1 MMRIRSLASLTLS
14 LWLLLTLLEVVAFVS
29 RAVFSAEQTFNHQ
42 VSLMADS
49 ISLKVLANEAVIDSY
64 AAYSLVAGEVPGN
77 NERLFVRQIM
87 RRYPQLVSM
96 ERVEK
101 VEQNQRSTMLA
112 GLRREYGD
120 WIDFFGYDHFSHRYF
135 SQLSAR
141 GTLYP
146 VVFVEPMTLAGNKVL
161 GLDLSF
167 MDYLRAPLQE
177 SIEHARA
184 ASSRPYPL
192 IEGQMGYLMIRPA
205 DQTFDLLKDNV
216 RQSRRFVAI
225 VVNSELFVPGAG
237 ELSEG
242 MRVRL
247 WHKHFDENDPQG
259 RFFDRGERWRSAL
272 EMLVFPRLESVRQ
285 IGSESQPFMLRMSWQ
300 LGWSQVGRFE
310 WGVMAVLSLAML
322 VLLYFGLMGLLREQ
336 EARRSREHQLFFQA
350 HHDQLTGLANR
361 SLFYDRLQHAIN
373 RQGRLGHRLAVLFL
387 DLNRFKPINDTFG
400 HAAGDQVLREL
411 ARRLSSLLRAQD
423 TVARLGGDEFVVL
436 IEDVEV
442 PEEVEVIVER
452 IKAAVDE
459 PINADGHSVQVG
471 VSIGVAYYP
480 EDGMLIDEL
489 LAAADRKMY
498 GSKETAAGAA
508 TR

>member
-1 MMRIRSLASLTLS
+1 MRIRSLTSLTLS
-14 LWLLLTLLEVVAFVS
+14 LWVVLTLLEGLAFVS
-29 RAVFSAEQTFNHQ
+29 RAVFNAEQTFNHQ

-49 ISLKVLANEAVIDSY
+49 INLKVLANEAVIDSY
-64 AAYSLVAGEVPGN
+64 AAYSLVAGEAPGN

-96 ERVEK
+96 ERVVR
-101 VEQNQRSTMLA
+101 VELAKRSVVL
-112 GLRREYGD
+112 GELRRAYGD
-120 WIDFFGYDHFSHRYF
+120 WIDFFGYDHFVRRYF
-135 SQLSAR
+135 SQLSQR
-141 GTLYP
+141 GPLYP

-161 GLDLSF
+161 GMDLGFSE
-167 MDYLRAPLQE
+167 YLRAPLQE

-192 IEGQMGYLMIRPA
+192 IEGQMGYLLIRPA
-205 DQTFDLLKDNV
+205 EQAFDLLKDNV
-216 RQSRRFVAI
+216 RQSRRFVAL
-225 VVNSELFVPGAG
+225 VVNSEPFVPAPG
-237 ELSEG
+237 ELAEG
-242 MRVRL
+242 MRVRM
-247 WHKHFDENDPQG
+247 WHKHFNENDPQG
-259 RFFDRGERWRSAL
+259 RFFDRGDRYRSSL
-272 EMLVFPRLESVRQ
+272 EVLLFPRLESVRQ

-373 RQGRLGHRLAVLFL
+373 RQSRVGHRLAVLFL
-387 DLNRFKPINDTFG
+387 DLNRFKPVNDTYG
-400 HAAGDQVLREL
+400 HAVGDQVLHEL
-411 ARRLSSLLRAQD
+411 ARRLTNLLRAQD

-436 IEDVEV
+436 VEDVRA
-442 PEEVEVIVER
+442 PQEVEVIVER
-452 IKAAVDE
+452 IKAAVEE
-459 PINADGHSVQVG
+459 PIEADGHRLQVG
-471 VSIGVAYYP
+471 VSVGVAYYP

-498 GSKETAAGAA
+498 GHKEAA
-508 TR
+508 R